1 MTSLALF
8 FALLGAG
15 PATAQVSPSIGLA
28 TAQVSPSAGAEAL
41 FADANAAFLSGDLSR
56 ATALYEALLAE
67 GVASPEV
74 ETNLGAALQ
83 RQGKRGAA
91 ALHFERALFLAP
103 SDDDAR
109 ADLLEIRKAN
119 VDRLEGE
126 SDDGGAEVLTRLSGP
141 LLGNASAFALLA
153 LWMLAWIAL
162 GLRLYRPDLLRLA
175 PLGSISAALFAA
187 AAVAALVA
195 AGAAAGHRLG
205 LRRAVVI
212 ATSAPAR
219 EGPDPRSAS
228 PFEVHEATP
237 VRVDDRQNGFVRIRL
252 ANGLTGW
259 VAQSAVELVV
269 PPRWGGL
276 PAS

>member
-1 MTSLALF
+1 MTPLALF
-8 FALLGAG
+8 FALLAAGA
-15 PATAQVSPSIGLA
+15 ATGQVSPS
-28 TAQVSPSAGAEAL
+28 TGAEAL

-83 RQGKRGAA
+83 RQGKRGPA
-91 ALHFERALFLAP
+91 ALHLERALFLSP

-109 ADLLEIRKAN
+109 TDLLEIRKAN

-126 SDDGGAEVLTRLSGP
+126 SDDGAELLTRLSGP
-141 LLGNASAFALLA
+141 LLGNAAALALLA
-153 LWMLAWIAL
+153 LWILAWIAL

-187 AAVAALVA
+187 AAVAALA
-195 AGAAAGHRLG
+195 SAGAAAGHRLG
-205 LRRAVVI
+205 LRRGVVI

-237 VRVDDRQNGFVRIRL
+237 VRVEDRQNGFARIRL

>member
-1 MTSLALF
+1 MTALALL
-8 FALLGAG
+8 FALLAAG
-15 PATAQVSPSIGLA
+15 PATAQGGLS
-28 TAQVSPSAGAEAL
+28 TGTDAL
-41 FADANAAFLSGDLSR
+41 FSDANAAFLSSDLPR
-56 ATALYEALLAE
+56 ATALYQALLAE

-126 SDDGGAEVLTRLSGP
+126 ADDGGAEALTRLFGP
-141 LLGNASAFALLA
+141 RLGNGAALALLV
-153 LWMLAWIAL
+153 LWTLAWIAL
-162 GLRLYRPDLLRLA
+162 GLRFYRPSLVSGA
-175 PLGSISAALFAA
+175 PLGAIAAALFTAA
-187 AAVAALVA
+187 GVAALVA
-195 AGAAAGHRLG
+195 VGAAAGQRLG
-205 LRRAVVI
+205 LRRAVVV
-212 ATSAPAR
+212 AASAPAR
-219 EGPDPRSAS
+219 EGPDARSAS

-237 VRVDDRQNGFVRIRL
+237 VRLEDRQNGFARIRL

-276 PAS
+276 PAL

>member
-1 MTSLALF
+1 MTALALL
-8 FALLGAG
+8 FALLAAG
-15 PATAQVSPSIGLA
+15 PATAQGG
-28 TAQVSPSAGAEAL
+28 PSAGTDAL
-41 FADANAAFLSGDLSR
+41 FADANAAFLSSDLPR
-56 ATALYEALLAE
+56 ATALYQALLAE

-109 ADLLEIRKAN
+109 ADLIEIRKAN

-126 SDDGGAEVLTRLSGP
+126 SDDGGAEALTRLFGP
-141 LLGNASAFALLA
+141 RLGNGAALALLV
-153 LWMLAWIAL
+153 LWTLAWIAL
-162 GLRLYRPDLLRLA
+162 GLRLYRPSLVSRA
-175 PLGSISAALFAA
+175 PLGAIAAALFTAA
-187 AAVAALVA
+187 TLAGLVA
-195 AGAAAGHRLG
+195 GF
-205 LRRAVVI
+205 
-212 ATSAPAR
+212 PAR
-219 EGPDPRSAS
+219 EGPEARSAS

-237 VRVDDRQNGFVRIRL
+237 VRLEDRQNGFARIRL

-276 PAS
+276 PTL

>member
-1 MTSLALF
+1 MTALALL
-8 FALLGAG
+8 FALLAAG
-15 PATAQVSPSIGLA
+15 PATAQGG
-28 TAQVSPSAGAEAL
+28 PSAGTDAL
-41 FADANAAFLSGDLSR
+41 FADANAAFLSSDLPR
-56 ATALYEALLAE
+56 ATALYQALLAE

-109 ADLLEIRKAN
+109 ADLIEIRKAN

-126 SDDGGAEVLTRLSGP
+126 SDDGGAEALTRLFGP
-141 LLGNASAFALLA
+141 RLGNGAALALLV
-153 LWMLAWIAL
+153 LWTLGWIAL
-162 GLRLYRPDLLRLA
+162 GLRLYRPSLVSRA
-175 PLGSISAALFAA
+175 PLGAIAAALFTAA
-187 AAVAALVA
+187 TLAGLVA
-195 AGAAAGHRLG
+195 GFAAAGQRLG
-205 LRRAVVI
+205 LRRAVVV
-212 ATSAPAR
+212 AASAPAR
-219 EGPDPRSAS
+219 EGPEARSAS

-237 VRVDDRQNGFVRIRL
+237 VRLEDRQNGFARIRL

-276 PAS
+276 PAL